1 MAPSSRTLCLDPRSL
16 SKPGRERGAACPRGC
31 STRDAGA
38 SSKLNVG
45 KPHAAETCHGRD
57 LPGRRRR
64 LTLGNPRCSS
74 NKQTK
79 GINPRA
85 SHRHRKRS
93 LKQHPFTTEK
103 KQLSK
108 VVKETSYLR
117 GSDSPK
123 PTQTSFPEE
132 KRQQR
137 RPLKPGTATRTPAS
151 PPSSKQAAGP
161 DRLSGHVGQKGSD
174 LTSRAAEHEGTARGP
189 APSAASTVPRMAGRP
204 LTSAST
210 AVTSS
215 TKRFPAQVP
224 QDTTS
229 VERRQA
235 RAGGPPAA
243 CTTLAGAGPR
253 GRASL

>member
-1 MAPSSRTLCLDPRSL
+1 MLIQQTDQRD
-16 SKPGRERGAACPRGC
+16 KP
-31 STRDAGA
+31 TRV
-38 SSKLNVG
+38 SQTQKTF
-45 KPHAAETCHGRD
+45 AET
-57 LPGRRRR
+57 
-64 LTLGNPRCSS
+64 
-74 NKQTK
+74 
-79 GINPRA
+79 
-85 SHRHRKRS
+85 
-93 LKQHPFTTEK
+93 QHPFAAEK

-161 DRLSGHVGQKGSD
+161 DRLSGHAGQKGSD

-189 APSAASTVPRMAGRP
+189 APLSSQHCPQDGRP
-204 LTSAST
+204 ASHQREHGCDLLNE
-210 AVTSS
+210 AL
-215 TKRFPAQVP
+215 PAQVP

>member
-1 MAPSSRTLCLDPRSL
+1 M
-16 SKPGRERGAACPRGC
+16 
-31 STRDAGA
+31 DAGA

-93 LKQHPFTTEK
+93 LKHNTCSLRRR

-174 LTSRAAEHEGTARGP
+174 LTSRAAKHEGTARGP

-215 TKRFPAQVP
+215 TKRFQPKSHRTRPAWSADRPGPAGLP
-224 QDTTS
+224 QP
-229 VERRQA
+229 A
-235 RAGGPPAA
+235 RHSQGLDPEAGRLCEAAGDPPHSKSLPR
-243 CTTLAGAGPR
+243 TRPLRPKTQEHVFTAG
-253 GRASL
+253 